1 MYTNK
6 SIIKVI
12 NKKYFLNEFI
22 FIIKSHKDNYEV
34 LVIDLLNK
42 RVYLED
48 NYPTSLIEESK
59 TREYTKKEFLYELNP
74 ETEKILTENFSDIF
88 NEISSYDEQ
97 KSLF

>member
-6 SIIKVI
+6 SIIKII

-22 FIIKSHKDNYEV
+22 FIIKAHKDNYEV
-34 LVIDLLNK
+34 LVIDCLNK

-48 NYPTSLIEESK
+48 NYPISLLEESK
-59 TREYTKKEFLYELNP
+59 VREYTKKEFLDELNL
-74 ETEKILTENFSDIF
+74 ETKNILITNFSDFF
-88 NEISSYDEQ
+88 NEISYYDEQ